1 MYEVIRS
8 FEMDRA
14 EWQQVSALGLI
25 CVDDEESGL
34 GRIALICDGNQRRWA
49 ATDSYQLGL
58 LSPVADDGPAG
69 RWLVP
74 SRFLAAWLLVEGGTG
89 YATLQILLDSTNA
102 TAVARL
108 SGEGGAVSIDLI
120 DGTFPDDLNLV
131 DWSDGVESATYD
143 IDPRDL
149 CEAVRLARFAPLGG
163 VPDDA
168 PPPLMWLS
176 GTDGFVTVR
185 VTWSTFGS
193 TMFQVP
199 ANGTGDVSVAVNP
212 QLLHDLL
219 RIVPTE
225 HARLRIPSSP
235 SDPIRLET
243 DDVQLALLPIIPIN
257 PVRQR
262 VEDVIASVFGPDAAH
277 SDADGNYLLSVFGVP
292 IHARVVADGSST
304 LLQVYSTVLEGVTA
318 DADLAIELN
327 DLNAGLHMV
336 RTIAT
341 DDRVIVAGD
350 LVADNVIGH
359 ELITLFDRVHF
370 VAGELSGLLA
380 ARFGGTPLESTD
392 ELRWEAYA
400 RTVVSWES
408 SPGTWSDLSGAR
420 ASAEFPFDGAVFV
433 ITAYNPFGRRRTD
446 DENAGDL
453 ARLVGDIMRMGGSV
467 ARAEG
472 RSADGDYA
480 EPSVVAW
487 GIDHESAIQLGAA
500 YRQEAIFEITA
511 ETITVVGVE
520 IDRQFTAP
528 RITD

>member
-1 MYEVIRS
+1 
-8 FEMDRA
+8 
-14 EWQQVSALGLI
+14 
-25 CVDDEESGL
+25 
-34 GRIALICDGNQRRWA
+34 
-49 ATDSYQLGL
+49 L
-58 LSPVADDGPAG
+58 LSPADDQGPAG

-89 YATLQILLDSTNA
+89 YATLEILLDSTNA
-102 TAVARL
+102 TAMARL

-120 DGTFPDDLNLV
+120 DGFFPDAANVV
-131 DWSDGVESATYD
+131 DWSDGVECAIYD

-149 CEAVRLARFAPLGG
+149 CEAIRLARIPPRGG

-168 PPPLMWLS
+168 PQPLMWLT
-176 GTDGFVTVR
+176 GADGFVTVR
-185 VTWSTFGS
+185 MTWPTFGS
-193 TMFQVP
+193 TTYQVP
-199 ANGTGDVSVAVNP
+199 ASGTGDVSVAVNP
-212 QLLHDLL
+212 MLIHDLL

-235 SDPIRLET
+235 RDPIRLQT
-243 DDVQLALLPIIPIN
+243 DDVQLALLPIIPMN
-257 PVRQR
+257 PVWQR

-277 SDADGNYLLSVFGVP
+277 SDDDGNYLLSVFGVP

-304 LLQVYSTVLEGVTA
+304 LLQVYSTVLEGVA
-318 DADLAIELN
+318 VDADLAIELN

-380 ARFGGTPLESTD
+380 TRFGGRTLDAAD

-400 RTVVSWES
+400 RTVVSFES
-408 SPGTWSDLSGAR
+408 SPGTWSDLSGPDAIG
-420 ASAEFPFDGAVFV
+420 EFPFAGPVFV
-433 ITAYNPFGRRRTD
+433 ITAYNPYGRRRSD

-453 ARLVGDIMRMGGSV
+453 ARLVGDIMQIGGSV

-472 RSADGDYA
+472 RSADGDYS
-480 EPSVVAW
+480 EPSVVVW
-487 GIDHESAIQLGAA
+487 GIDHETAVQLGAA

-511 ETITVVGVE
+511 ATITVVGVE
-520 IDRQFTAP
+520 IDRRFTAP
-528 RITD
+528 RIAR